1 MNCKYWDCGWC
12 YAPDGVENNSF
23 YGECNLPEECPYL
36 KSQMND
42 ADAESLFGKTLRVYN
57 EVKPRITRAEVID
70 ENGRSYVNWCDDNDV
85 TFSVQDEGQTLKVF
99 VTKVKPEP
107 NLEDWLGPEPP
118 EEPEMTE
125 IEKTKRE
132 IETLQTKLKI
142 LERQETTSTPCEKAY
157 RDAYGTY
164 PVTGMDA
171 STWHVTTWR
180 AFQKGYD
187 AGLTHKALKRGQK
200 IHKEMEEAVNKLEE
214 EGTWNYNPD
223 KKFDTTEDMIDGLMK
238 DPPDFLKF
246 SLGPTLYE
254 VIEDWYFYTT
264 DTSVLDLVQRIE
276 KWLPPEQ
283 SSAGTQSTETEIA
296 VEAHNELLNKIKSK
310 LKNTK

>member
-1 MNCKYWDCGWC
+1 MTHCKYWDCGWC
-12 YAPDGVENNSF
+12 YAPDDVETNATLGGCFEPNH
-23 YGECNLPEECPYL
+23 CPHL
-36 KSQMND
+36 KSQMTD
-42 ADAESLFGKTLRVYN
+42 ALFCNATL
-57 EVKPRITRAEVID
+57 
-70 ENGRSYVNWCDDNDV
+70 G
-85 TFSVQDEGQTLKVF
+85 
-99 VTKVKPEP
+99 
-107 NLEDWLGPEPP
+107 DWLGPEPP

-125 IEKTKRE
+125 IEKPKQE
-132 IETLQTKLKI
+132 IEALQTKLKI
-142 LERQETTSTPCEKAY
+142 LERQESTSTPCEKAY

-171 STWHVTTWR
+171 STWHVTTWL

-187 AGLTHKALKRGQK
+187 AGVAHKALKRGQK

-223 KKFDTTEDMIDGLMK
+223 KKFDTTEDLIDGLMK
-238 DPPDFLKF
+238 DPPDFLRF

-264 DTSVLDLVQRIE
+264 DASVLDLVQKIE

-283 SSAGTQSTETEIA
+283 SSTGTQSTETEIA
-296 VEAHNELLNKIKSK
+296 VEAHNELLTKIKSK
-310 LKNTK
+310 LWVKE